1 MTSWRNRF
9 LAAALWALSG
19 LGSVQAAEPP
29 KRIVSLLPSLTE
41 SVCALGACDRLIA
54 TDRWSNWPRSVQT
67 LPKVGGLDDAQ
78 IERIVALKPDL
89 VLAAESSRAVERLR
103 SLGLTVR
110 TLEARSHGEVRDGL
124 QRLAVWLG
132 RTDEASRL
140 WQRIEAD
147 LAAAA
152 ARVPSGWRGR
162 RVYFEADDAPYA
174 AGPTSFIGETLGRLG
189 LRNIVP
195 AELGPFPKLNPEF
208 ILRAQPELV
217 MGRARAVAA
226 MPRRPGWARLEA
238 LRRQHLCSFDEE
250 RYDPLVRPGPR
261 MGEAALSI
269 ASCLAA
275 LTPP

>member
-1 MTSWRNRF
+1 MPKI
-9 LAAALWALSG
+9 LAIALLTLSG
-19 LGSVQAAEPP
+19 LAPVKAAEPP

-54 TDRWSNWPRSVQT
+54 TDRWSNWPHSVQA

-110 TLEARSHGEVRDGL
+110 TLEARSHGEVRDAL
-124 QRLAVWLG
+124 QRLATWLG
-132 RTDEASRL
+132 RPDEASRL

-147 LAAAA
+147 LATAA
-152 ARVPSGWRGR
+152 ARVPAGWRGR

-208 ILRAQPELV
+208 ILRAQPDLM

-226 MPRRPGWARLEA
+226 MPRRPGWGRLEA
-238 LRRQHLCSFDEE
+238 LRRQQLCSFDEE

-261 MGEAALSI
+261 MGEAALSV
-269 ASCLAA
+269 ASCLAT